1 MIAGQGGSTSISFE
15 VKVNAGYVELE
26 CTGTYAHEMALQL
39 YSQAFNIAVREN
51 RAAVLVDVRQVTGS
65 PPTLTDLFEQGV
77 HVASLGS
84 GSGTRIRFAHLADE
98 RMTHPQRFGE
108 VVARSHGA
116 LIRVFTVRDEAVA
129 WISS

>member
-1 MIAGQGGSTSISFE
+1 MSVSFE
-15 VKVNAGYVELE
+15 VRVHAGYVELE
-26 CTGTYAHEMALQL
+26 CTCTYTHEAGLQL
-39 YSQAFNIAVREN
+39 YSQAYEIAVREN

-77 HVASLGS
+77 HVANLGS

-116 LIRVFTVRDEAVA
+116 LIRVFTDLDEAQT
-129 WISS
+129 WISG